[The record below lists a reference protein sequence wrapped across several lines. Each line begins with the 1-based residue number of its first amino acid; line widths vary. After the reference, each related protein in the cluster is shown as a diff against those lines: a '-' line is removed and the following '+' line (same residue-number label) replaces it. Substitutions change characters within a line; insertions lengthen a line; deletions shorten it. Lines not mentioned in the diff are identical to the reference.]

1 MPRRAVPRA
10 AAEAPVAAPPEQ
22 VLRAAQADRG
32 GARALLTSF
41 SLFPR
46 SNLPIYWLS
55 SNGRFRVTS
64 GNVFSVT
71 F

>member
-1 MPRRAVPRA
+1 A
-10 AAEAPVAAPPEQ
+10 AAAAGPAAAAAAPPEQ